1 MIVILYNNLREEL
14 DFYSTRTKNVL
25 DLEELVKEKENL
37 LEDVLL
43 VMILLFSHYP
53 SPKKV
58 KMKFQDWPILI
69 SQDIWVLKEPT
80 KSENYSPL
88 KKMKSVWSKNT
99 SSEEHG
105 LPLMERL
112 DKKHQK
118 SKDLLLMLELVENL
132 N

>member
-1 MIVILYNNLREEL
+1 LIVILYNNLREEL

-58 KMKFQDWPILI
+58 KMKFQD
-69 SQDIWVLKEPT
+69 
-80 KSENYSPL
+80 
-88 KKMKSVWSKNT
+88 
-99 SSEEHG
+99 
-105 LPLMERL
+105 
-112 DKKHQK
+112 
-118 SKDLLLMLELVENL
+118 
-132 N
+132 

>member
-58 KMKFQDWPILI
+58 KMKFQD
-69 SQDIWVLKEPT
+69 
-80 KSENYSPL
+80 
-88 KKMKSVWSKNT
+88 
-99 SSEEHG
+99 
-105 LPLMERL
+105 
-112 DKKHQK
+112 
-118 SKDLLLMLELVENL
+118 
-132 N
+132 

>member
-43 VMILLFSHYP
+43 VMILLFSHYQ

-58 KMKFQDWPILI
+58 KMKFQD
-69 SQDIWVLKEPT
+69 
-80 KSENYSPL
+80 
-88 KKMKSVWSKNT
+88 
-99 SSEEHG
+99 
-105 LPLMERL
+105 
-112 DKKHQK
+112 
-118 SKDLLLMLELVENL
+118 
-132 N
+132 

>member
-14 DFYSTRTKNVL
+14 DFYSTRTKNVI

-58 KMKFQDWPILI
+58 KMKFQD
-69 SQDIWVLKEPT
+69 
-80 KSENYSPL
+80 
-88 KKMKSVWSKNT
+88 
-99 SSEEHG
+99 
-105 LPLMERL
+105 
-112 DKKHQK
+112 
-118 SKDLLLMLELVENL
+118 
-132 N
+132 